1 MLINSRKLMVKKLEI
16 EKENKEILNKYRA
29 LLRACKNKTNAKDKK
44 DIRKAF
50 NLAMDAH
57 KGVRR
62 KSGEPYIYHPL
73 AVAHISAKEID
84 LGATSI
90 ICSLLHDVV
99 EDTDYT
105 LEDIDRIFGSKVA
118 RIIDGLT
125 KIEDMFDKNLSLQQ
139 ENFRKMLL
147 TLSDDVRVILIKL
160 ADRLHNMRTLEAMTK
175 SKQLKIASETL
186 YLYAPLAHRLG
197 LYAIK
202 TELEDLGL
210 KFTKSE
216 VYKAISLSLNET
228 KKERARYINK
238 LTQPI
243 KDTLKKEKIKCTI
256 KGRPK
261 SIFSIRNK
269 MKQQDLKFDEVF
281 DLFAIRIVLDSKKE
295 TEKADCWKAYSIVTD
310 YYKPNPDRLRDWIS
324 TPKVNGYESLHT
336 TVMGPGGKWV
346 EVQIRSQ
353 RMDDIAEKG
362 YAAHWKYKNI
372 DNKNKDSSLDSWI
385 NKIRDLLE
393 NPEANAVDFI
403 DDIKLNLFSGEIYVF
418 TPVGDL
424 KTLPK
429 GATALDFAFEIHTE
443 VGRTCLGVKVNG
455 KLVPL
460 SHILK
465 SGDQVEVITSKKQ
478 TPKKDW
484 LNFVVTARAKSKI
497 KTSLKE
503 DKKTIGKEGKEKL
516 ERKLKQLKIK
526 LDTKVET
533 ELIRYFQIRDSLELF
548 FRIATGVIS
557 NNELKDFAKKRGLG
571 WYTSIKNKI
580 SRGPKIKARRDEN
593 KMIVFGENDEIFDY
607 KLSTCC
613 NPIAGDEI
621 FGFTTVEEGIK
632 VHRVTCPNAIE
643 MRSNYDYRLIK
654 SRWVSKDS
662 IDFIAYLN
670 VKGIDRIGLM
680 NNVTKIISAQM
691 NVNISAV
698 NIISNDGLFEGEI
711 TLKIHNVS
719 FLNSLIKK
727 LKKIDGLQSVER
739 SYKLE

>member
-1 MLINSRKLMVKKLEI
+1 MVKKIEI

-29 LLRACKNKTNAKDKK
+29 LLRACKDKTNAKDKK

-90 ICSLLHDVV
+90 ICALLHDVV

-228 KKERARYINK
+228 KKERTKYINR

-243 KDTLKKEKIKCTI
+243 KDALKQEKIKCTI

-269 MKQQDLKFDEVF
+269 MQQQDLKFDEVF

-336 TVMGPGGKWV
+336 TVMGPDGKWV
-346 EVQIRSQ
+346 EVQIRTK

-362 YAAHWKYKNI
+362 YAAHWKYKNT

-418 TPVGDL
+418 TPAGDL

-443 VGRTCLGVKVNG
+443 VGRSCLGVKVNG

-503 DKKTIGKEGKEKL
+503 DKKTIGKEGREKL

-526 LDTKVET
+526 LDKKVET
-533 ELIRYFQIRDSLELF
+533 ELIRYFQIGDSLELF

-571 WYTSIKNKI
+571 WYNSIKNKI
-580 SRGPKIKARRDEN
+580 SRSPKIKVRRDEN
-593 KMIVFGENDEIFDY
+593 KMIVFGENDEVFDY

-632 VHRVTCPNAIE
+632 VHRATCPNAIE

-691 NVNISAV
+691 NVNINAV

>member
-1 MLINSRKLMVKKLEI
+1 MVKKIEI

-29 LLRACKNKTNAKDKK
+29 LLRACKDKTNAKDKK

-90 ICSLLHDVV
+90 VCALLHDVV

-228 KKERARYINK
+228 KKERTKYINK

-243 KDTLKKEKIKCTI
+243 KDALKQEKIKCTI

-269 MKQQDLKFDEVF
+269 MRQQDLKFDEVF

-336 TVMGPGGKWV
+336 TVMGPDGKWV
-346 EVQIRSQ
+346 EVQIRTK

-418 TPVGDL
+418 TPAGDL

-503 DKKTIGKEGKEKL
+503 DKKTIGKEGREKL

-526 LDTKVET
+526 LDKKVET
-533 ELIRYFQIRDSLELF
+533 ELIRYFQIGDSLELF

-571 WYTSIKNKI
+571 WYNSIKNKI
-580 SRGPKIKARRDEN
+580 SRGPKIKVRRDEN
-593 KMIVFGENDEIFDY
+593 KMIVFGENDEVFDY

-662 IDFIAYLN
+662 VDFIAYLN

-691 NVNISAV
+691 NVNINAV

>member
-1 MLINSRKLMVKKLEI
+1 LLINSRKLMVKKLEI

-336 TVMGPGGKWV
+336 TVMGPDGKWV
-346 EVQIRSQ
+346 EVQIRTK

-403 DDIKLNLFSGEIYVF
+403 DDIKLNLFSGEIYIF
-418 TPVGDL
+418 TPEGDL

-593 KMIVFGENDEIFDY
+593 KMIVFGENDEVFDY

>member
-1 MLINSRKLMVKKLEI
+1 MVKKIDI
-16 EKENKEILNKYRA
+16 EKENREILNKYRT
-29 LLRACKNKTNAKDKK
+29 LLRSCKNKTNAKDKK

-90 ICSLLHDVV
+90 VCALLHDVV

-105 LEDIDRIFGSKVA
+105 LEDMDRIFGSKVA

-125 KIEDMFDKNLSLQQ
+125 KIKDMFDKNLSLQQ

-175 SKQLKIASETL
+175 PKQLKIASETL

-228 KKERARYINK
+228 KKERGKYINK
-238 LTQPI
+238 FTQPI
-243 KDTLKKEKIKCTI
+243 KGTLKKEKIKCTI

-281 DLFAIRIVLDSKKE
+281 DLFAIRIVIDSKKE
-295 TEKADCWKAYSIVTD
+295 TEKSDCWKVYSIVTD

-324 TPKVNGYESLHT
+324 TPKANGYESLHT
-336 TVMGPGGKWV
+336 TVMGYDGKWV
-346 EVQIRSQ
+346 EVQIRSD

-362 YAAHWKYKNI
+362 YAAHWKYKNT
-372 DNKNKDSSLDSWI
+372 DSNNKDSSLDSWI
-385 NKIRDLLE
+385 NKIRDLLA

-403 DDIKLNLFSGEIYVF
+403 DDFKLNLFSGEIYIF
-418 TPVGDL
+418 TPAGDL

-429 GATALDFAFEIHTE
+429 SATALDFAFEIHTE
-443 VGRTCLGVKVNG
+443 VGRTCLGVKVNS

-460 SHILK
+460 SHVLK

-484 LNFVVTARAKSKI
+484 LTFVVTARAKSKI

-526 LDTKVET
+526 LDKKVET
-533 ELIRYFQIRDSLELF
+533 ELIRYFQIGDSLDLF
-548 FRIATGVIS
+548 FRIGTGVIS
-557 NNELKDFAKKRGLG
+557 NNELKDFAKKRGIG

-580 SRGPKIKARRDEN
+580 SRSPKIKAKIDEN
-593 KMIVFGENDEIFDY
+593 KMIVFGENDEVFDY
-607 KLSTCC
+607 KLSACC

-662 IDFIAYLN
+662 INFIAYLN
-670 VKGIDRIGLM
+670 IKGIDRIGLM
-680 NNVTKIISAQM
+680 NNVTKVISAQM
-691 NVNISAV
+691 NVNIKAV

-711 TLKIHNVS
+711 TLKIHNVN

-727 LKKIDGLQSVER
+727 IKKIDGLQSIER
-739 SYKLE
+739 SYKLD

>member
-1 MLINSRKLMVKKLEI
+1 MVKKIKI

-57 KGVRR
+57 KGIRR

-90 ICSLLHDVV
+90 ICALLHDVV
-99 EDTDYT
+99 EDSNYT

-228 KKERARYINK
+228 KKERAKYINK

-243 KDTLKKEKIKCTI
+243 KDALKKGKIKCTI

-269 MKQQDLKFDEVF
+269 MRQQDLRFDEVF
-281 DLFAIRIVLDSKKE
+281 DLFAIRIVIDSKKE

-336 TVMGPGGKWV
+336 TVMGPDGKWV
-346 EVQIRSQ
+346 EVQIRSE

-418 TPVGDL
+418 TPAGDL

-429 GATALDFAFEIHTE
+429 SATTLDFAFEIHTE

-497 KTSLKE
+497 KASLKE
-503 DKKTIGKEGKEKL
+503 DKKIIGKEGREKL

-526 LDTKVET
+526 FNKKVET
-533 ELIRYFQIRDSLELF
+533 ELIRYFQIGDSLELF

-557 NNELKDFAKKRGLG
+557 NNELKDFSKKRGLG

-580 SRGPKIKARRDEN
+580 SRGPKIKTKIDEN

-691 NVNISAV
+691 NVNINAV

-711 TLKIHNVS
+711 TLKIHNVN

>member
-1 MLINSRKLMVKKLEI
+1 MIKKINI
-16 EKENKEILNKYRA
+16 EQENKEILNKYRT
-29 LLRACKNKTNAKDKK
+29 LLRVCKNKTNAKEKK

-57 KGVRR
+57 KDVRR

-73 AVAHISAKEID
+73 AVAYITAKEID
-84 LGATSI
+84 LGSTSI
-90 ICSLLHDVV
+90 VCALLHDVV

-105 LEDIDRIFGSKVA
+105 LEDIDRLFGSKVA

-160 ADRLHNMRTLEAMTK
+160 ADRLHNMRTLEVMSK
-175 SKQLKIASETL
+175 PKQLKIASETL

-216 VYKAISLSLNET
+216 IYKAISLSLNET
-228 KKERARYINK
+228 KKERAKYINK
-238 LTQPI
+238 FTSPI
-243 KDTLKKEKIKCTI
+243 KETLKNEKIKCTI

-269 MKQQDLKFDEVF
+269 MKQQNLKFNEVF
-281 DLFAIRIVLDSKKE
+281 DLFAIRIVIDSKKE

-310 YYKPNPDRLRDWIS
+310 HYKPNPDRLRDWIS
-324 TPKVNGYESLHT
+324 TPKANGYESLHT
-336 TVMGPGGKWV
+336 TVMGHNGKWV
-346 EVQIRSQ
+346 EVQIRSN
-353 RMDDIAEKG
+353 RMDEIAEKG

-372 DNKNKDSSLDSWI
+372 NQNNLDHSLDGWI

-403 DDIKLNLFSGEIYVF
+403 DDFKLNLFSGEIYVF
-418 TPVGDL
+418 TPAGDL

-429 GATALDFAFEIHTE
+429 SATALDFAFEIHTE
-443 VGRTCLGVKVNG
+443 VGKTCLGVKVNG

-460 SHILK
+460 SYILK

-484 LNFVVTARAKSKI
+484 LTFVVTARAKSKI
-497 KTSLKE
+497 KASLKE
-503 DKKTIGKEGKEKL
+503 DKKKIGNEGKEKL
-516 ERKLKQLKIK
+516 VRKLKQLKIK
-526 LDTKVET
+526 FDNKVEK
-533 ELIRYFQIRDSLELF
+533 ELVRYFQIRDSLELF

-557 NNELKDFAKKRGLG
+557 NNELKEFARNRGMG

-580 SRGPKIKARRDEN
+580 SRGPRKKSIIDKD
-593 KMIVFGENDEIFDY
+593 KMIVFGDNDEVINY

-613 NPIAGDEI
+613 NPIGGDEI

-632 VHRVTCPNAIE
+632 IHRTSCPNAIE

-654 SRWVSKDS
+654 ARWVSKDS

-670 VKGIDRIGLM
+670 IKGIDRIGLM
-680 NNVTKIISAQM
+680 NNVTKIISSQM
-691 NVNISAV
+691 NVNIKAV
-698 NIISNDGLFEGEI
+698 NIISNDGLFEGKI

-727 LKKIDGLQSVER
+727 LKTIEGLKTIKR
-739 SYKLE
+739 SYKLD

>member
-1 MLINSRKLMVKKLEI
+1 MAKKI
-16 EKENKEILNKYRA
+16 DIAQENKEILNKYRA
-29 LLRACKNKTNAKDKK
+29 LLRACKDKTNAKDKK

-57 KGVRR
+57 QGVRR

-73 AVAHISAKEID
+73 AVAHISAKEIG

-90 ICSLLHDVV
+90 VCALLHDVV
-99 EDTDYT
+99 EDTEYT
-105 LEDIDRIFGSKVA
+105 LEDIDRKFGSKVA

-125 KIEDMFDKNLSLQQ
+125 KIEDMFDKNLSLQA

-160 ADRLHNMRTLEAMTK
+160 ADRLHNMRTLSAMK
-175 SKQLKIASETL
+175 KAKQLKIASETL

-202 TELEDLGL
+202 SELEDLGL
-210 KFTKSE
+210 KYTKAE
-216 VYKAISLSLNET
+216 VYKAISLSLNES
-228 KKERARYINK
+228 KKERGKYINK
-238 LTQPI
+238 FTQPI
-243 KDTLKKEKIKCTI
+243 KEALKKENIKCTI

-281 DLFAIRIVLDSKKE
+281 DLFAIRIVIDSKAE
-295 TEKADCWKAYSIVTD
+295 NEKADCWRAYSIVTD
-310 YYKPNPDRLRDWIS
+310 HYKPNPDRLRDWIS
-324 TPKVNGYESLHT
+324 TPKANGYESLHT
-336 TVMGPGGKWV
+336 TVMGHDGKWV
-346 EVQIRSQ
+346 EVQIRSV

-362 YAAHWKYKNI
+362 YAAHWKYKNQ
-372 DNKNKDSSLDSWI
+372 DSKDSSLDGWI

-403 DDIKLNLFSGEIYVF
+403 DDFKLNLFAGEIYVF
-418 TPVGDL
+418 TPAGDL

-460 SHILK
+460 SQVLK

-503 DKKTIGKEGKEKL
+503 EKKTIGKEGKEKL

-526 LDTKVET
+526 YSKSVEI
-533 ELIRYFQIRDSLELF
+533 ELVRHFQIGDSLELF

-557 NNELKDFAKKRGLG
+557 NNELKDFANNRGIG
-571 WYTSIKNKI
+571 WYTTIKNKI
-580 SRGPKIKARRDEN
+580 SRSPKAKVTTDDN
-593 KMIVFGENDEIFDY
+593 KMIVFGGSDEVLDY
-607 KLSTCC
+607 NLSKCC
-613 NPIAGDEI
+613 NPISGDDI
-621 FGFTTVEEGIK
+621 FGFTTVEGGIK
-632 VHRVTCPNAIE
+632 VHRTTCPNAIE
-643 MRSNYDYRLIK
+643 MRSSYDYRLMRA
-654 SRWVSKDS
+654 RWVSKDS
-662 IDFIAYLN
+662 IDFIAYLMI
-670 VKGIDRIGLM
+670 KGIDRIGLM
-680 NNVTKIISAQM
+680 NNVTKVISAQM
-691 NVNISAV
+691 NVNIKSV
-698 NIISNDGLFEGEI
+698 NIVSNDGLFEGEI

-719 FLNSLIKK
+719 FLNALIKK
-727 LKKIDGLQSVER
+727 LKKIEGIKTIER
-739 SYKLE
+739 SYKLD

>member
-1 MLINSRKLMVKKLEI
+1 MVKKIEI

-29 LLRACKNKTNAKDKK
+29 LLRACKDKTNAKDKK

-90 ICSLLHDVV
+90 VCALLHDVV

-228 KKERARYINK
+228 KKERTKYINK

-243 KDTLKKEKIKCTI
+243 KDALKQEKIKCTI

-269 MKQQDLKFDEVF
+269 MQQQDLKFDEVF

-336 TVMGPGGKWV
+336 TVMGPDGKWV
-346 EVQIRSQ
+346 EVQIRTK

-418 TPVGDL
+418 TPAGDL

-443 VGRTCLGVKVNG
+443 VGRSCLGVKVNS

-503 DKKTIGKEGKEKL
+503 DKKTIGKEGREKL

-526 LDTKVET
+526 LDKKVET
-533 ELIRYFQIRDSLELF
+533 ELIRYFQIGDSLELF

-571 WYTSIKNKI
+571 WYNSIKNKI
-580 SRGPKIKARRDEN
+580 SRGPKIKVRRDEN
-593 KMIVFGENDEIFDY
+593 KMIVFGENDEVFDY

-691 NVNISAV
+691 NVNINAV

>member
-1 MLINSRKLMVKKLEI
+1 MVKKIEI
-16 EKENKEILNKYRA
+16 EKENREILNKYRA
-29 LLRACKNKTNAKDKK
+29 LLRACKNKTNTKDKK

-90 ICSLLHDVV
+90 VCALLHDVV

-105 LEDIDRIFGSKVA
+105 LEDMDRIFGSKVA

-125 KIEDMFDKNLSLQQ
+125 KIKDMFDKNLSLQQ

-175 SKQLKIASETL
+175 PKQLKIASETL

-228 KKERARYINK
+228 KKERGKYINK
-238 LTQPI
+238 FTQPI
-243 KDTLKKEKIKCTI
+243 KGTLKKEKIKCTI

-281 DLFAIRIVLDSKKE
+281 DLFAIRIVIDSKKE
-295 TEKADCWKAYSIVTD
+295 TEKADCWKVYSIVTD

-324 TPKVNGYESLHT
+324 TPKANGYESLHT
-336 TVMGPGGKWV
+336 TVMGHDGKWV
-346 EVQIRSQ
+346 EVQIRSE

-362 YAAHWKYKNI
+362 YAAHWKYKNT
-372 DNKNKDSSLDSWI
+372 DSNKDNSLDSWI

-403 DDIKLNLFSGEIYVF
+403 DDFKLNLFSGEIYVF
-418 TPVGDL
+418 TPAGDL
-424 KTLPK
+424 KTPPK
-429 GATALDFAFEIHTE
+429 SATALDFAFEIHTE
-443 VGRTCLGVKVNG
+443 VGKTCLGVKVNG

-460 SHILK
+460 SHVLK

-484 LNFVVTARAKSKI
+484 LTFVVTARAKSKI

-503 DKKTIGKEGKEKL
+503 DKKTIGK
-516 ERKLKQLKIK
+516 
-526 LDTKVET
+526 
-533 ELIRYFQIRDSLELF
+533 F
-548 FRIATGVIS
+548 
-557 NNELKDFAKKRGLG
+557 
-571 WYTSIKNKI
+571 
-580 SRGPKIKARRDEN
+580 
-593 KMIVFGENDEIFDY
+593 
-607 KLSTCC
+607 
-613 NPIAGDEI
+613 
-621 FGFTTVEEGIK
+621 
-632 VHRVTCPNAIE
+632 
-643 MRSNYDYRLIK
+643 
-654 SRWVSKDS
+654 
-662 IDFIAYLN
+662 
-670 VKGIDRIGLM
+670 
-680 NNVTKIISAQM
+680 
-691 NVNISAV
+691 
-698 NIISNDGLFEGEI
+698 
-711 TLKIHNVS
+711 
-719 FLNSLIKK
+719 
-727 LKKIDGLQSVER
+727 
-739 SYKLE
+739 

>member
-324 TPKVNGYESLHT
+324 TPKINGYESLHT
-336 TVMGPGGKWV
+336 TVMGPDGKWV
-346 EVQIRSQ
+346 EVQIRTK

-403 DDIKLNLFSGEIYVF
+403 DDIKLNLFSGEIYIF
-418 TPVGDL
+418 TPEGDL

-593 KMIVFGENDEIFDY
+593 KMIVFGENDEVFDY

-691 NVNISAV
+691 NVNINAV

>member
-1 MLINSRKLMVKKLEI
+1 MVKKIEI

-29 LLRACKNKTNAKDKK
+29 LLRACKDKTNAKDKK

-90 ICSLLHDVV
+90 ICALLHDVV

-228 KKERARYINK
+228 KKERTKYINK

-243 KDTLKKEKIKCTI
+243 KDALKQEKIKCTI

-269 MKQQDLKFDEVF
+269 MQQQDLKFDEVF

-336 TVMGPGGKWV
+336 TVMGPDGKWV
-346 EVQIRSQ
+346 EVQIRTK

-418 TPVGDL
+418 TPAGDL

-443 VGRTCLGVKVNG
+443 VGRSCLGVKVNG

-503 DKKTIGKEGKEKL
+503 DKKTIGKEGREKL

-526 LDTKVET
+526 LDKKVET
-533 ELIRYFQIRDSLELF
+533 ELIRYFQIGDSLELF

-571 WYTSIKNKI
+571 WYNSIKNKI
-580 SRGPKIKARRDEN
+580 SRGPKIKVRRDEN
-593 KMIVFGENDEIFDY
+593 KMIVFGENDEVFDY

-691 NVNISAV
+691 NVNINAV

>member
-281 DLFAIRIVLDSKKE
+281 DLFAIRIVLDSEKE

-324 TPKVNGYESLHT
+324 TPKINGYESLHT
-336 TVMGPGGKWV
+336 TVMGPDGKWV
-346 EVQIRSQ
+346 EVQIRTK

-372 DNKNKDSSLDSWI
+372 DNKDKDSSLDSWI

-403 DDIKLNLFSGEIYVF
+403 DDIKLNLFSGEIYIF
-418 TPVGDL
+418 TPEGDL

-593 KMIVFGENDEIFDY
+593 KMIVFGENDEVFDY

>member
-281 DLFAIRIVLDSKKE
+281 DLFAIRIVLDSEKE

-324 TPKVNGYESLHT
+324 TPKINGYESLHT
-336 TVMGPGGKWV
+336 TVMGPDGKWV
-346 EVQIRSQ
+346 EVQIRTK

-372 DNKNKDSSLDSWI
+372 DNKSKDSSLDSWI

-403 DDIKLNLFSGEIYVF
+403 DDIKLNLFSGEIYIF
-418 TPVGDL
+418 TPEGDL

-593 KMIVFGENDEIFDY
+593 KMIVFGENDEVFDY

-670 VKGIDRIGLM
+670 VKGIDRIGLI

>member
-1 MLINSRKLMVKKLEI
+1 L
-16 EKENKEILNKYRA
+16 
-29 LLRACKNKTNAKDKK
+29 
-44 DIRKAF
+44 
-50 NLAMDAH
+50 
-57 KGVRR
+57 
-62 KSGEPYIYHPL
+62 
-73 AVAHISAKEID
+73 
-84 LGATSI
+84 
-90 ICSLLHDVV
+90 
-99 EDTDYT
+99 
-105 LEDIDRIFGSKVA
+105 
-118 RIIDGLT
+118 DG
-125 KIEDMFDKNLSLQQ
+125 
-139 ENFRKMLL
+139 
-147 TLSDDVRVILIKL
+147 
-160 ADRLHNMRTLEAMTK
+160 
-175 SKQLKIASETL
+175 
-186 YLYAPLAHRLG
+186 
-197 LYAIK
+197 
-202 TELEDLGL
+202 
-210 KFTKSE
+210 
-216 VYKAISLSLNET
+216 
-228 KKERARYINK
+228 
-238 LTQPI
+238 
-243 KDTLKKEKIKCTI
+243 
-256 KGRPK
+256 
-261 SIFSIRNK
+261 
-269 MKQQDLKFDEVF
+269 
-281 DLFAIRIVLDSKKE
+281 
-295 TEKADCWKAYSIVTD
+295 
-310 YYKPNPDRLRDWIS
+310 
-324 TPKVNGYESLHT
+324 
-336 TVMGPGGKWV
+336 
-346 EVQIRSQ
+346 
-353 RMDDIAEKG
+353 
-362 YAAHWKYKNI
+362 
-372 DNKNKDSSLDSWI
+372 WI

-403 DDIKLNLFSGEIYVF
+403 DDFKLNLFSGEIYVF
-418 TPVGDL
+418 TPAGDL

-593 KMIVFGENDEIFDY
+593 KMIVFGENDEVFDY

>member
-1 MLINSRKLMVKKLEI
+1 MIKKIDI
-16 EKENKEILNKYRA
+16 EKENREILNKYRA
-29 LLRACKNKTNAKDKK
+29 LLRACKDKTNTKDKK

-50 NLAMDAH
+50 NLAMQAH

-62 KSGEPYIYHPL
+62 KSGEPFIYHPV
-73 AVAHISAKEID
+73 AVAHIAAKEIG
-84 LGATSI
+84 LGTTSI
-90 ICSLLHDVV
+90 VCALMHDVV
-99 EDTDYT
+99 EDTDYS

-125 KIEDMFDKNLSLQQ
+125 KIEDMFDKNLSLQA

-160 ADRLHNMRTLEAMTK
+160 ADRLHNMRTLESMTK
-175 SKQLKIASETL
+175 PKQLKIASETI

-197 LYAIK
+197 LYSIK

-216 VYKAISLSLNET
+216 VYKAISLNLNET
-228 KKERARYINK
+228 KKERTKYINK
-238 LTQPI
+238 FTQPI
-243 KDTLKKEKIKCTI
+243 KETLKEEKIKCSI

-261 SIFSIRNK
+261 SIFSIRSK
-269 MKQQDLKFDEVF
+269 MKQQNLKFDEVF
-281 DLFAIRIVLDSKKE
+281 DLFAIRIVIDSKPEK
-295 TEKADCWKAYSIVTD
+295 EKADCWKVYSVVTD
-310 YYKPNPDRLRDWIS
+310 FYKPNPDRLRDWIS
-324 TPKVNGYESLHT
+324 TPKTNGYESLHT
-336 TVMGPGGKWV
+336 TVMGHDGKWV
-346 EVQIRSQ
+346 EVQIRSK

-362 YAAHWKYKNI
+362 YAAHWKYKNT
-372 DNKNKDSSLDSWI
+372 DSNNKDNSLDGWI

-403 DDIKLNLFSGEIYVF
+403 DDFKLNLFSGEIYVF
-418 TPVGDL
+418 TPAGDL

-429 GATALDFAFEIHTE
+429 SATALDFAFEIHTE

-484 LNFVVTARAKSKI
+484 LTFVVTARAKSKI

-503 DKKTIGKEGKEKL
+503 EKKTIGKEGREKL

-526 LDTKVET
+526 LDKNTET
-533 ELIRYFQIRDSLELF
+533 ELVRYFQIGDSLELF
-548 FRIATGVIS
+548 YRIGTGVIS
-557 NNELKDFAKKRGLG
+557 NNELKDFAKSRTIG

-580 SRGPKIKARRDEN
+580 SRSPKSKTIKEED
-593 KMIVFGENDEIFDY
+593 KIIVFGNDDEVFDY
-607 KLSTCC
+607 KLSKCC
-613 NPIAGDEI
+613 NPIPGDEI

-632 VHRVTCPNAIE
+632 VHRATCPNAIE
-643 MRSNYDYRLIK
+643 MRSNYDYRLIIA
-654 SRWVSKDS
+654 RWVSKDS

-670 VKGIDRIGLM
+670 LKGIDRIGLM
-680 NNVTKIISAQM
+680 NNVTKVISAQM
-691 NVNISAV
+691 NVNIKAV
-698 NIISNDGLFEGEI
+698 NIKSNDGLFEGEI
-711 TLKIHNVS
+711 TLKIHNVN

-727 LKKIDGLQSVER
+727 LKKIDGLQTIER
-739 SYKLE
+739 SYKLDN

>member
-1 MLINSRKLMVKKLEI
+1 MVKKIEI

-29 LLRACKNKTNAKDKK
+29 LLRACKDKTNAKDKK

-90 ICSLLHDVV
+90 VCALLHDVV

-228 KKERARYINK
+228 KKERTKYINK

-243 KDTLKKEKIKCTI
+243 KDALKQEKIKCTI

-269 MKQQDLKFDEVF
+269 MQQQDLKFDEVF

-336 TVMGPGGKWV
+336 TVMGPDGKWV
-346 EVQIRSQ
+346 EVQIRTK

-418 TPVGDL
+418 TPAGDL

-443 VGRTCLGVKVNG
+443 VGRSCLGVKVNG

-503 DKKTIGKEGKEKL
+503 DKKTIGKEGREKL

-526 LDTKVET
+526 LDKKVET
-533 ELIRYFQIRDSLELF
+533 ELIRYFQIGDSLELF

-571 WYTSIKNKI
+571 WYNSIKNKI
-580 SRGPKIKARRDEN
+580 SRGPKIKVRRDEN
-593 KMIVFGENDEIFDY
+593 KMIVFGENDEVFDY

-691 NVNISAV
+691 NVNINAV
-698 NIISNDGLFEGEI
+698 NIISNDGLFEGKI

>member
-1 MLINSRKLMVKKLEI
+1 MIKKINI
-16 EKENKEILNKYRA
+16 EQENKEILNKYRT
-29 LLRACKNKTNAKDKK
+29 LLRVCKNKTDAKDKK

-50 NLAMDAH
+50 NLAMEAH
-57 KGVRR
+57 KDVRR

-73 AVAHISAKEID
+73 AVAYITAKEID
-84 LGATSI
+84 LGSTSI
-90 ICSLLHDVV
+90 VCALLHDVV

-105 LEDIDRIFGSKVA
+105 LEDIDRLFGSKVA

-160 ADRLHNMRTLEAMTK
+160 ADRLHNMRTLEVMSK
-175 SKQLKIASETL
+175 PKQLKIASETL

-216 VYKAISLSLNET
+216 IYKAISLSLNET
-228 KKERARYINK
+228 KKERAKYINK
-238 LTQPI
+238 FTSPI
-243 KDTLKKEKIKCTI
+243 KETLKNEKIKCTI

-269 MKQQDLKFDEVF
+269 MRQQNLKFNEVF
-281 DLFAIRIVLDSKKE
+281 DLFAIRIVIDSKKE
-295 TEKADCWKAYSIVTD
+295 TEKADCWKVYSIVTD
-310 YYKPNPDRLRDWIS
+310 HYKPNPDRLRDWIS
-324 TPKVNGYESLHT
+324 TPKANGYESLHT
-336 TVMGPGGKWV
+336 TVMGHNGKWV
-346 EVQIRSQ
+346 EVQIRSN
-353 RMDDIAEKG
+353 RMDEIAEKG

-372 DNKNKDSSLDSWI
+372 NQKNLDHSLDGWI

-403 DDIKLNLFSGEIYVF
+403 DDFKLNLFSGEIYVF
-418 TPVGDL
+418 TPAGDL

-429 GATALDFAFEIHTE
+429 SATALDFAFEIHTE
-443 VGRTCLGVKVNG
+443 VGKTCLGVKVNG

-460 SHILK
+460 SYILK

-484 LNFVVTARAKSKI
+484 LTFVVTARAKSKI
-497 KTSLKE
+497 KASLKE
-503 DKKTIGKEGKEKL
+503 DKKKIGDEGKEKL
-516 ERKLKQLKIK
+516 VRKLKQLKIK
-526 LDTKVET
+526 FDNKVEK
-533 ELIRYFQIRDSLELF
+533 ELVRYFQIRDSLELF

-557 NNELKDFAKKRGLG
+557 NNELKEFARNRGMG

-580 SRGPKIKARRDEN
+580 SRGPRKKSIIDKD
-593 KMIVFGENDEIFDY
+593 KMIVFGDNDEVINY

-613 NPIAGDEI
+613 NPIGGDEI

-632 VHRVTCPNAIE
+632 IHRTSCPNAIE

-654 SRWVSKDS
+654 ARWVSKDS

-670 VKGIDRIGLM
+670 IKGIDRIGLM
-680 NNVTKIISAQM
+680 NNVTKIISSQM
-691 NVNISAV
+691 NVNIKAV

-727 LKKIDGLQSVER
+727 LKTIEGLKTIKR
-739 SYKLE
+739 SYKLD

>member
-1 MLINSRKLMVKKLEI
+1 MVKKIKI

-228 KKERARYINK
+228 KRERARYINK

-281 DLFAIRIVLDSKKE
+281 DLFAIRIVIDSKKE

-324 TPKVNGYESLHT
+324 TPKINGYESLHT
-336 TVMGPGGKWV
+336 TVMGPDGKWV
-346 EVQIRSQ
+346 EVQIRTK

-372 DNKNKDSSLDSWI
+372 DNKDKDSSLDSWI

-403 DDIKLNLFSGEIYVF
+403 DDIKLNLFSGEIYIF
-418 TPVGDL
+418 TPAGDL

-429 GATALDFAFEIHTE
+429 SATALDFAFEIHTE

-503 DKKTIGKEGKEKL
+503 DKKIIGKEGREKL

-533 ELIRYFQIRDSLELF
+533 ELIRYFQIGDSLELF

-557 NNELKDFAKKRGLG
+557 NNELKDFSKKRGLG

-580 SRGPKIKARRDEN
+580 SRGPKIKAKIDEN

-691 NVNISAV
+691 NVNINAV

-711 TLKIHNVS
+711 TLKIHNVN

>member
-1 MLINSRKLMVKKLEI
+1 MVKKIEI

-29 LLRACKNKTNAKDKK
+29 LLRACKDKTNAKDKK

-90 ICSLLHDVV
+90 VCALLHDVV

-228 KKERARYINK
+228 KKERTKYINK

-243 KDTLKKEKIKCTI
+243 KDALKQEKIKCTI

-269 MKQQDLKFDEVF
+269 MQQQDLKFDEVF

-336 TVMGPGGKWV
+336 TVMGPDGKWV
-346 EVQIRSQ
+346 EVQIRTK

-418 TPVGDL
+418 TPAGDL

-443 VGRTCLGVKVNG
+443 VGRSCLGVKVNG

-503 DKKTIGKEGKEKL
+503 DKKTIGKEGREKL

-526 LDTKVET
+526 LDKKVET
-533 ELIRYFQIRDSLELF
+533 ELIRYFQIGDSLELF

-571 WYTSIKNKI
+571 WYNSIKNKI
-580 SRGPKIKARRDEN
+580 SRGPKIKVRRDEN
-593 KMIVFGENDEIFDY
+593 KMIVFGENDEVFDY

-691 NVNISAV
+691 NVNINAV